1 MQQFGRGMAG
11 HPMNQSSYVQQ
22 NFRGFQNFLRYS
34 PFVAKNLIPNQDG
47 TIECTFDSEK
57 YSTLFIVS
65 CDDSS
70 VTQNQ
75 IDIPD
80 TKEEIE
86 KRDLSLNNPLS
97 QDKFYNEVRNSIKL
111 FKDAKF
117 NVEDITSVEMMII
130 DSLEK
135 VKKVQDE
142 VANLQGQGAFIQSSN
157 DLNFLLKWNTLDE
170 EEKNKKYSKF
180 CCHEVN
186 LFIYFKDQIYFEQ
199 VVRPFLANKMQKD
212 FIDNWLLGN
221 EQICETYKELN
232 KFVQMN
238 ALEKCLLLAILV
250 KTDLPSAQ

>member
-1 MQQFGRGMAG
+1 
-11 HPMNQSSYVQQ
+11 
-22 NFRGFQNFLRYS
+22 
-34 PFVAKNLIPNQDG
+34 
-47 TIECTFDSEK
+47 
-57 YSTLFIVS
+57 
-65 CDDSS
+65 
-70 VTQNQ
+70 
-75 IDIPD
+75 
-80 TKEEIE
+80 
-86 KRDLSLNNPLS
+86 
-97 QDKFYNEVRNSIKL
+97 
-111 FKDAKF
+111 
-117 NVEDITSVEMMII
+117 MMII

-250 KTDLPSAQ
+250 RTDLPSAQRIAERIKNEAETNEMHIDMKNKLFDTVLNLNILQKEVKDDE